1 MSEHAEIIEF
11 VDSIFDTVDAK
22 DWAAAEKLFDP
33 TVTADF
39 TSLSGGEP
47 ATITNVQLV
56 DGWRQGLHP
65 RKKSFHLVGHHRIHV
80 DGDTATVAV
89 KGYAYNVLDDGLGG
103 GMWEVWGAYDIPLR
117 RDGAGWKAT
126 GLAFHAWH
134 RRGDESVRTHVLS
147 SSA

>member
-22 DWAAAEKLFDP
+22 DWDAAEKLFDP

-56 DGWRQGLHP
+56 VGWRQGLHS

-80 DGDTATVAV
+80 DGDTAIVAV
-89 KGYAYNVLDDGLGG
+89 KGYAYNVLDDGHG
-103 GMWEVWGAYDIPLR
+103 GMWEVWGAYDIPCAATRPAGR
-117 RDGAGWKAT
+117 RPGWRFTPGTVAAT
-126 GLAFHAWH
+126 SPSAP
-134 RRGDESVRTHVLS
+134 TCS